1 MFLLYSLPHTLF
13 SLFWSMFGLI
23 TVDSVEIKYPQK
35 NKGQVSSFPGGMYTH
50 ATSIVENVGM
60 LLFALYHVV
69 IIIVLINMLIAMM
82 SHSFEDIQVST
93 IRNTFLRRKF

>member
-1 MFLLYSLPHTLF
+1 MHIVLCSLPHTLY

-23 TVDSVEIKYPQK
+23 SVESVEIKYP
-35 NKGQVSSFPGGMYTH
+35 NKLNGSLQAYSFPGGMYAH
-50 ATSIVENVGM
+50 ATSIVENVGL

-82 SHSFEDIQVST
+82 SHSFEDIQV
-93 IRNTFLRRKF
+93 K

>member
-1 MFLLYSLPHTLF
+1 
-13 SLFWSMFGLI
+13 MFGLI

-35 NKGQVSSFPGGMYTH
+35 KSSTFPGGIYTH

-82 SHSFEDIQVST
+82 SHSFEDIQVRIPS
-93 IRNTFLRRKF
+93 IPMLGRYLWHVGL